1 MSKVRLSK
9 SELARQRNQLQL
21 YQRLLPSLDLK
32 RQQLSAE
39 YKKAQQELEQ
49 RRQSVKQLEGRIGE
63 ELPMLAYREIDLS
76 GLVRMTA
83 FELGEENV
91 VGVRLPILRAIACE
105 VSRYS
110 YLAKPSWVDV
120 LVDRL
125 KQVAEERTHVL
136 VAEERVKIL
145 KQQVRRVTQ
154 RVNLFERILIPEAK
168 ENIQRILIV
177 LGDMERQAVARSK
190 LTKAKQ
196 KDRSM
201 EALTR

>member
-9 SELARQRNQLQL
+9 GELARQRNQLQL
-21 YQRLLPSLDLK
+21 YQKLLPSLDLK

-49 RRQSVKQLEGRIGE
+49 QRRLVDQLEGRIGE
-63 ELPMLAYREIDLS
+63 QLPMLANREIDLS

-83 FELGEENV
+83 FDLDEENV
-91 VGVRLPILRAIACE
+91 VGVRLPLLRAISCD
-105 VSRYS
+105 VSGYS
-110 YLAKPSWVDV
+110 YLAKPAWVDV
-120 LVDRL
+120 LVERL
-125 KQVAEERTHVL
+125 KQAAEERSRVL

-145 KQQVRRVTQ
+145 KLQVRRVTQ

-177 LGDMERQAVARSK
+177 LGDMERQSVARSK

-196 KDRSM
+196 KHRSM
-201 EALTR
+201 EALSL

>member
-9 SELARQRNQLQL
+9 GELARQRNQLQL
-21 YQRLLPSLDLK
+21 YQKLLPSLDLK

-49 RRQSVKQLEGRIGE
+49 RRRLVDQLEGRIGE
-63 ELPMLAYREIDLS
+63 ELPMLANREIDLS

-83 FELGEENV
+83 FDLDEENV
-91 VGVRLPILRAIACE
+91 VGVRLPLLRAIACD
-105 VSRYS
+105 VSSYS
-110 YLAKPSWVDV
+110 YLAKPAWVDV
-120 LVDRL
+120 LVERL
-125 KQVAEERTHVL
+125 KQAAEERSRVL

-145 KQQVRRVTQ
+145 KLQVRRVTQ

-177 LGDMERQAVARSK
+177 LGDMERQSVARSK

-196 KDRSM
+196 KHRSM
-201 EALTR
+201 EALSL

>member
-125 KQVAEERTHVL
+125 KQVAEERTRVL

-196 KDRSM
+196 KNRSM
-201 EALTR
+201 EALTG

>member
-9 SELARQRNQLQL
+9 GELARQRNQLQL

-49 RRQSVKQLEGRIGE
+49 RRRRVDQLEGRIGE
-63 ELPMLAYREIDLS
+63 ELPMLANREIDLS
-76 GLVRMTA
+76 GLVRMTD
-83 FELGEENV
+83 FDLDEENV
-91 VGVRLPILRAIACE
+91 VGVRLPLLRAITCDI
-105 VSRYS
+105 SSYS
-110 YLAKPSWVDV
+110 YLAKPAWVDV
-120 LVDRL
+120 LVERL
-125 KQVAEERTHVL
+125 KQAAEERTRVL
-136 VAEERVKIL
+136 VAEERVRIL
-145 KQQVRRVTQ
+145 KFQVRRVTQ

-177 LGDMERQAVARSK
+177 LGDMERQSVARSK

-196 KDRSM
+196 KHRSM
-201 EALTR
+201 EALSQ

>member
-125 KQVAEERTHVL
+125 KQVAEERTRVL

>member
-9 SELARQRNQLQL
+9 GELARQRNQLQL
-21 YQRLLPSLDLK
+21 YQKLLPSLDLK

-49 RRQSVKQLEGRIGE
+49 RRRLVDQLEGRIGE
-63 ELPMLAYREIDLS
+63 QLPMLANREIDLS

-83 FELGEENV
+83 FDLDEENV
-91 VGVRLPILRAIACE
+91 VGVRLPLLRAISCD
-105 VSRYS
+105 VSGYS
-110 YLAKPSWVDV
+110 YLAKPAWVDV
-120 LVDRL
+120 LVERL
-125 KQVAEERTHVL
+125 KQAAEERSRVL

-145 KQQVRRVTQ
+145 KLQVRRVTQ

-177 LGDMERQAVARSK
+177 LGDMERQSVARSK

-196 KDRSM
+196 KHRSM
-201 EALTR
+201 EALSL

>member
-9 SELARQRNQLQL
+9 SELARQRDQLQL

-120 LVDRL
+120 LVERL
-125 KQVAEERTHVL
+125 KQVAEERTRVL
-136 VAEERVKIL
+136 VAEERVKVL

-201 EALTR
+201 EALTG

>member
-196 KDRSM
+196 KNRSM
-201 EALTR
+201 EALTG

>member
-9 SELARQRNQLQL
+9 GELARQRNQLQL

-39 YKKAQQELEQ
+39 YKKARQELER
-49 RRQSVKQLEGRIGE
+49 RRQLVDQLEGRIGE
-63 ELPMLAYREIDLS
+63 ELPMLANRAIDLS

-83 FELGEENV
+83 FDLDEENV
-91 VGVRLPILRAIACE
+91 VGVRLPLLRAIACD
-105 VSRYS
+105 VSSYS
-110 YLAKPSWVDV
+110 PLAKPAWVDV
-120 LVDRL
+120 LVERL
-125 KQVAEERTHVL
+125 KQAAEERTRVL
-136 VAEERVKIL
+136 VAEERVRIL
-145 KQQVRRVTQ
+145 KLQVRRVTQ

-177 LGDMERQAVARSK
+177 LGDMERQSVARSK

-196 KDRSM
+196 KHRSM
-201 EALTR
+201 EALSQ